1 MKKEREDRM
10 QKVFREAVE
19 ANPIIAAVKDEEGLK
34 SCCENEEIG
43 VVFLLFGDICSI
55 RGLVEQVHQAGK
67 IAMVHMDLV
76 SGLSP
81 KEISVDY
88 LKDTAHADGILTTKT
103 AMIQRAKELQ
113 LFTVLRVFVID
124 SMALKSIENLEH
136 QHSGKP
142 DFLEVMPGA
151 MPKVL
156 RKIKSISR
164 IPLIAG
170 GLIADKE
177 DVMGALLA
185 GASAVSTSRQDV
197 WGM

>member
-43 VVFLLFGDICSI
+43 IVFLLFGDICSI
-55 RGLVEQVHQAGK
+55 SGLVGQVHRAGK
-67 IAMVHMDLV
+67 IAMVHMDLIG
-76 SGLSP
+76 GLSP

-88 LKDTAHADGILTTKT
+88 LKYTAHADGILTTKN

-197 WGM
+197 WEM

>member
-1 MKKEREDRM
+1 
-10 QKVFREAVE
+10 
-19 ANPIIAAVKDEEGLK
+19 
-34 SCCENEEIG
+34 
-43 VVFLLFGDICSI
+43 
-55 RGLVEQVHQAGK
+55 
-67 IAMVHMDLV
+67 
-76 SGLSP
+76 
-81 KEISVDY
+81 
-88 LKDTAHADGILTTKT
+88 
-103 AMIQRAKELQ
+103 MIQRAKELQ

-136 QHSGKP
+136 QHSGRP

-197 WGM
+197 WEM

>member
-1 MKKEREDRM
+1 M

-34 SCCENEEIG
+34 NCCKNEEIG

-55 RGLVEQVHQAGK
+55 GGLVERVHRAGK
-67 IAMVHMDLV
+67 IAMVHMDLIG
-76 SGLSP
+76 GLSP
-81 KEISVDY
+81 KEVSVDY
-88 LKDTAHADGILTTKT
+88 LKYTAHADGILTTKN

-136 QHSGKP
+136 QHSGRP

-197 WGM
+197 WEM

>member
-1 MKKEREDRM
+1 M
-10 QKVFREAVE
+10 
-19 ANPIIAAVKDEEGLK
+19 
-34 SCCENEEIG
+34 
-43 VVFLLFGDICSI
+43 FLLFGDICSI
-55 RGLVEQVHQAGK
+55 GGLVERVHRAGK
-67 IAMVHMDLV
+67 IAMVHMDLIG
-76 SGLSP
+76 GLSP

-88 LKDTAHADGILTTKT
+88 LKYTAHADGILTTKN

-197 WGM
+197 WEM